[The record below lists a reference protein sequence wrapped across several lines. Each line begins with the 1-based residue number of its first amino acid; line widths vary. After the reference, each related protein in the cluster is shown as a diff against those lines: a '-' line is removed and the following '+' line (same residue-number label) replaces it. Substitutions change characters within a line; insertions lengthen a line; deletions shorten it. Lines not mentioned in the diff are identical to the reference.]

1 MPKAHCLGDAMAD
14 ALKSRTQITLTTSRN
29 PEVQTEKKTNCY
41 AVGHRGGFF
50 FHLRGFCGKDSIRA
64 EPGKSRTWAGGDWEA
79 GEATA

>member
-41 AVGHRGGFF
+41 AVGHRGGFSF
-50 FHLRGFCGKDSIRA
+50 SSERILWKG
-64 EPGKSRTWAGGDWEA
+64 
-79 GEATA
+79 

>member
-41 AVGHRGGFF
+41 AGDIEEDFL

-64 EPGKSRTWAGGDWEA
+64 EPGKSRTWARGDWEA
-79 GEATA
+79 GETTA